1 MGTWEFFVSGKI
13 KKILLLLMRV
23 GVVHFRH
30 VWYDKCYFTH
40 VAEVEYKITACLHQ
54 WILQKNRCEY
64 TETSVPP
71 SQIDYQS

>member
-23 GVVHFRH
+23 GVAHFRH

-40 VAEVEYKITACLHQ
+40 VTEVGYKLLLVCTNEYCRRIE
-54 WILQKNRCEY
+54 CEY

-71 SQIDYQS
+71 SQIDYQL